1 MSSVTSWRLTKAC
14 SIKALL
20 AALIAL
26 IARSSMVV
34 TRSVANHTVIM
45 QQQQKVELPVKK
57 VDERLIAATS
67 RFTFKLYNQ
76 VLKQDATK
84 NVFVSPSSVM
94 LALAMTYLGIS
105 HKSIFGTLLHMAG
118 AEWIWLERWNGR
130 SPAKD
135 KAWLSWTT
143 DSCADLAMLKGRW
156 RDLIDRRT
164 QFISE
169 LDEERLNAELAFKL
183 LSGDPS
189 SMRLVDQMQHVANH
203 ATLHRGQIVGMIRQL
218 SIEPPS
224 TDLLFYL
231 RREISPK

>member
-1 MSSVTSWRLTKAC
+1 MNLTD
-14 SIKALL
+14 IRQLFDY
-20 AALIAL
+20 
-26 IARSSMVV
+26 
-34 TRSVANHTVIM
+34 TEWAN
-45 QQQQKVELPVKK
+45 E
-57 VDERLIAATS
+57 
-67 RFTFKLYNQ
+67 
-76 VLKQDATK
+76 
-84 NVFVSPSSVM
+84 
-94 LALAMTYLGIS
+94 LAMDAAAKLSDDILRRDVGIS

-130 SPAKD
+130 SPVKD
-135 KAWLSWTT
+135 KAWLLWTT
-143 DSCADLAMLKGRW
+143 DSCADLPTLKELW
-156 RDLIDRRT
+156 RDLIDRRA

-169 LDEERLNAELAFKL
+169 LDEERLGAELGFTL

-218 SIEPPS
+218 GIEPPS

>member
-1 MSSVTSWRLTKAC
+1 MNLTD
-14 SIKALL
+14 IRQLFDY
-20 AALIAL
+20 
-26 IARSSMVV
+26 
-34 TRSVANHTVIM
+34 TEWAN
-45 QQQQKVELPVKK
+45 E
-57 VDERLIAATS
+57 
-67 RFTFKLYNQ
+67 
-76 VLKQDATK
+76 
-84 NVFVSPSSVM
+84 
-94 LALAMTYLGIS
+94 LAMDAAAKLPDDNLHRDVGIS

-135 KAWLSWTT
+135 KAWLLWTT
-143 DSCADLAMLKGRW
+143 DSCADFAMLKERW

-169 LDEERLNAELAFKL
+169 LDEERLEAELAFKL

-203 ATLHRGQIVGMIRQL
+203 TTLHRGQIVGMIRQL
-218 SIEPPS
+218 GVDPPA

-231 RREISPK
+231 RRDISPK

>member
-1 MSSVTSWRLTKAC
+1 MNLTD
-14 SIKALL
+14 IRQLFDY
-20 AALIAL
+20 
-26 IARSSMVV
+26 
-34 TRSVANHTVIM
+34 TEWAN
-45 QQQQKVELPVKK
+45 E
-57 VDERLIAATS
+57 
-67 RFTFKLYNQ
+67 
-76 VLKQDATK
+76 
-84 NVFVSPSSVM
+84 
-94 LALAMTYLGIS
+94 LAMDAAVKLPDDNLRSDVRIS

-135 KAWLSWTT
+135 KAWLLWTT
-143 DSCADLAMLKGRW
+143 DSCSDLAMLKERW
-156 RDLIDRRT
+156 RDLIDRRA

-169 LDEERLNAELAFKL
+169 LDEERLNAELGFTL

-218 SIEPPS
+218 GIEPPS